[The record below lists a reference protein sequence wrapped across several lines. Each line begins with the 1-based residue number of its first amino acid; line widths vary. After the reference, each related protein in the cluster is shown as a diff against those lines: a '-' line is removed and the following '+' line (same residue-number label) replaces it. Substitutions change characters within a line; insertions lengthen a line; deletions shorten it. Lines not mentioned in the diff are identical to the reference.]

1 MICYNYTEVKFMKRD
16 ETRAIKIGNL
26 TIGGNNE
33 VIIQSMTNTKT
44 KDIKATVKQI
54 NELADAGCQLVRLA
68 VLNMEDALA
77 IKEIK
82 SQVNIP
88 LVADIHFDYRLALQA
103 IESGI
108 DKIRINPGNI
118 GSIDKVKL
126 VVEAC
131 KKRQIPIRIGVN
143 GGSLEKD
150 ILEKYGRPTAK
161 GMIESA
167 KKHVEILESLDF
179 YDICISLKSS
189 NTLLTIE
196 AYQLASET
204 FPYPLHIGVT
214 EAGTKLGG
222 TIKSSLG
229 IGTILYQGIG
239 NTIRVS
245 LSDNP
250 IEEIKVGKILLK
262 ELELIDNVPTLVSCP
277 TCGRIQYDLIPIA
290 KEIEDFLNTIKANI
304 TVAIMGCAVNGPGE
318 AKHADIGIAGGVNE
332 GLLIKK
338 GEIIRKV
345 KQENI
350 FDELKKEI
358 LKMIK

>member
-1 MICYNYTEVKFMKRD
+1 MKRE
-16 ETRAIKIGNL
+16 ETRSIKVGNL
-26 TIGGNNE
+26 TIGGNND

-44 KDIKATVKQI
+44 HDVEATVKQI
-54 NELADAGCQLVRLA
+54 QDLTAAGCQLVRLA
-68 VLNMEDALA
+68 VLDQRDALA
-77 IKEIK
+77 IKDIK
-82 SQVNIP
+82 NRVDVP

-103 IESGI
+103 IKSGI

-118 GSIDKVKL
+118 GSIDKVKQ
-126 VVEAC
+126 VVTAC
-131 KKRQIPIRIGVN
+131 KEHRIPIRIGVN

-150 ILEKYGRPTAK
+150 ILAKYGKPTAE

-179 YDICISLKSS
+179 HDICISLKSS
-189 NTLLTIE
+189 STLLTIE
-196 AYQLASET
+196 AYKLASET
-204 FPYPLHIGVT
+204 FDYPLHLGVT
-214 EAGTKLGG
+214 EAGTKLSG

-229 IGTILYQGIG
+229 IGTLLYQGIG

-245 LSDNP
+245 LSDSP
-250 IEEIKVGKILLK
+250 VEEIKVAKTLLK
-262 ELELIDNVPTLVSCP
+262 ELGLIKNVPTLVSCP
-277 TCGRIQYDLIPIA
+277 TCGRIQYDLIPVA
-290 KEIEDFLNTIKANI
+290 KEIEDFLNIINADI

-345 KQENI
+345 KQSDMVE
-350 FDELKKEI
+350 ELKKEI
-358 LKMIK
+358 LLMIK

>member
-1 MICYNYTEVKFMKRD
+1 MLRT
-16 ETRAIKIGNL
+16 ETRSFQIGHL
-26 TIGGNNE
+26 TMGGNNH
-33 VIIQSMTNTKT
+33 VIIQSMCNTKT
-44 KDIKATVKQI
+44 KDVEATVKQI
-54 NELADAGCQLVRLA
+54 HELEKAGCEMVRVA
-68 VLNMEDALA
+68 IFDKEDASA
-77 IKEIK
+77 IADIK
-82 SQVNIP
+82 KQIHIP
-88 LVADIHFDYRLALQA
+88 LIADIHFDYRLALLA
-103 IESGI
+103 IENGI

-118 GSIDKVKL
+118 GSMDKVKA

-131 KKRQIPIRIGVN
+131 KQHHIPIRIGVN

-150 ILEKYGRPTAK
+150 ILEKYGKPTAQ

-167 KKHVEILESLDF
+167 KKHVDILESLDF
-179 YDICISLKSS
+179 HDYAISLKSS

-196 AYQLASET
+196 AYTLASQT
-204 FPYPLHIGVT
+204 FDCPLHIGVT

-229 IGTILYQGIG
+229 IGTLLYQGIG

-245 LSDNP
+245 LSADP
-250 IEEIKVGKILLK
+250 VEEIKVAKTLLK
-262 ELELIDNVPTLVSCP
+262 ELELIDHVPTLVSCP
-277 TCGRIQYDLIPIA
+277 TCGRIQYDLIPVA
-290 KEIEDFLNTIKANI
+290 NEIEDFLNTIHADI

-338 GEIIRKV
+338 GEIIRKI

-350 FDELKKEI
+350 IEELKKEI
-358 LKMIK
+358 LEMIK

>member
-1 MICYNYTEVKFMKRD
+1 MKRN
-16 ETRAIKIGNL
+16 ETRAIKVGNL
-26 TIGGNNE
+26 TIGGNDE
-33 VIIQSMTNTKT
+33 VVIQSMTNTKT
-44 KDIKATVKQI
+44 KDIEATVKQI
-54 NELADAGCQLVRLA
+54 NELANTGCQLVRLA
-68 VLNMEDALA
+68 VLNMDDALA

-82 SQVNIP
+82 NRVNVP

-131 KKRQIPIRIGVN
+131 KKKHIPIRIGVN
-143 GGSLEKD
+143 GGSLEKE
-150 ILEKYGRPTAK
+150 ILEKYGKPTAQ
-161 GMIESA
+161 GMIDSA

-245 LSDNP
+245 LSDSP
-250 IEEIKVGKILLK
+250 LEEIKVAKTLLK
-262 ELELIDNVPTLVSCP
+262 ELQLIDNVPTLVSCP

-290 KEIEDFLNTIKANI
+290 KEIEDFLNTINANI

-338 GEIIRKV
+338 GKIIRKV
-345 KQENI
+345 KQEHI
-350 FDELKKEI
+350 VAELKKEI
-358 LKMIK
+358 LAMI

>member
-1 MICYNYTEVKFMKRD
+1 MKRN
-16 ETRAIKIGNL
+16 ETRAIKVGNL
-26 TIGGNNE
+26 VIGGNDQ

-44 KDIKATVKQI
+44 KDIEAAVKQI
-54 NELADAGCQLVRLA
+54 NDLANSGCQLVRLA
-68 VLNMEDALA
+68 VLNMDDALA

-82 SQVNIP
+82 SRVNIP

-131 KKRQIPIRIGVN
+131 KKKHIPIRIGVN

-150 ILEKYGRPTAK
+150 ILEKYGKPTAK
-161 GMIESA
+161 AMIESA

-222 TIKSSLG
+222 TIKSSFG

-245 LSDNP
+245 LSDSP
-250 IEEIKVGKILLK
+250 LEEIKVAKTLLK
-262 ELELIDNVPTLVSCP
+262 ELELIDNVPTLISCP

-290 KEIEDFLNTIKANI
+290 KEIEDFLNTINSNI

-345 KQENI
+345 KQDDI
-350 FDELKKEI
+350 VDELKKEI
-358 LKMIK
+358 IKMTK